1 MISLSK
7 PARRLGRAIRRVERS
22 QSDGL
27 IWGTR
32 PPVRRPFSESICED
46 SYQHAQQQGL
56 PVVNDHSRLAP
67 TLFNKKSLIFN
78 NLLTFIEVCQ
88 LMGKEKIDE
97 IDKNDFS
104 LLKKCDSCSSLKSL
118 SVNGREV
125 SFMRLIWYSYKFNT
139 KKLASFYKLIHL
151 NFCLTLPLAA

>member
-78 NLLTFIEVCQ
+78 NLLTFIEV
-88 LMGKEKIDE
+88 
-97 IDKNDFS
+97 
-104 LLKKCDSCSSLKSL
+104 
-118 SVNGREV
+118 
-125 SFMRLIWYSYKFNT
+125 W
-139 KKLASFYKLIHL
+139 LASINGKRKDRR
-151 NFCLTLPLAA
+151 N